1 MSSNSSFY
9 NMFGKQTTR
18 VIPAILVNTGTDDS
32 TNYKKSSSS
41 QIDTQISCKMK
52 YAKSIVFAYKNRS
65 SYEYLNFQ
73 LFPF

>member
-18 VIPAILVNTGTDDS
+18 VIPAILVNTVTDDS

-52 YAKSIVFAYKNRS
+52 YAQRIRVSTGTQQSGTY
-65 SYEYLNFQ
+65 
-73 LFPF
+73 

>member
-41 QIDTQISCKMK
+41 QINTQISCKMK
-52 YAKSIVFAYKNRS
+52 YAQRIRVSTGTQQSGTY
-65 SYEYLNFQ
+65 
-73 LFPF
+73 

>member
-52 YAKSIVFAYKNRS
+52 YAKRIRVATGTQQSGTY
-65 SYEYLNFQ
+65 
-73 LFPF
+73 

>member
-18 VIPAILVNTGTDDS
+18 VIPAILVNTGTDNS

-41 QIDTQISCKMK
+41 QINTQISCKMK
-52 YAKSIVFAYKNRS
+52 YAQRIRVSTGTQQSGTY
-65 SYEYLNFQ
+65 
-73 LFPF
+73 